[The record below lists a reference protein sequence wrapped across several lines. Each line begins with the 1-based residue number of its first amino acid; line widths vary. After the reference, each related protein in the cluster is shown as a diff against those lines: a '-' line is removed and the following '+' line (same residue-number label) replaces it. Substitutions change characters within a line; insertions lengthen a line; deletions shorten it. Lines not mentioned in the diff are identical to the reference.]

1 MNGVI
6 CVCRVEAAIRSGK
19 LQQLAS
25 ELRQELAALSSRDC
39 SSHNLLQLK
48 KQGLIID
55 LMHACDVV
63 EGLLG
68 SGSGSGSGIGGAA
81 HAGGSEGVPR
91 SPEDWA
97 WAKQLRY
104 YAAQVGFQP
113 GMQHLPTSRCVCQQ
127 CSMYSCIGRLAQHR
141 LYESGPCPCCLSDA
155 CC

>member
-1 MNGVI
+1 
-6 CVCRVEAAIRSGK
+6 VETAIRSGK
-19 LQQLAS
+19 LQQLSS

-39 SSHNLLQLK
+39 SGHNLLQLK

-68 SGSGSGSGIGGAA
+68 SSSSSSGFSAGAK
-81 HAGGSEGVPR
+81 AGGSEGVPR

-104 YAAQVGFQP
+104 YAAQVWFEP
-113 GMQHLPTSRCVCQQ
+113 GCDRRQCSLHRTVPRRLPGTLQRLYQVEPHLLMHGVLHTPQQ
-127 CSMYSCIGRLAQHR
+127 CTQL
-141 LYESGPCPCCLSDA
+141 L
-155 CC
+155 